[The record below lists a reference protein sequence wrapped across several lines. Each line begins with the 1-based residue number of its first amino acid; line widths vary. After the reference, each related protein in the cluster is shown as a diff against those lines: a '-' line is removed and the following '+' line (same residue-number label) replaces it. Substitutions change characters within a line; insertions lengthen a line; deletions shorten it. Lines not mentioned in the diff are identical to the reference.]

1 MPQAIFAYHLGMDA
15 EQYAFFRIPK
25 LLITEPYF
33 RRLSTDAKLLYG
45 LMLDR
50 MSLSMR
56 NGWMDDDGHVY
67 IYFTLEEAC
76 EQLCCKTDK
85 AVKLFAELDSAK
97 GVGLIRRVK
106 QGLGRP
112 AKIYVLRFMG
122 IEDEPG
128 EDRFKRLVNAVMAYG
143 EGQSA
148 TN

>member
-1 MPQAIFAYHLGMDA
+1 
-15 EQYAFFRIPK
+15 
-25 LLITEPYF
+25 
-33 RRLSTDAKLLYG
+33 
-45 LMLDR
+45 

-56 NGWMDDDGHVY
+56 NVWMDDDGHVY

-112 AKIYVLRFMG
+112 VMLIHPETRKTKWLNVPTEKA
-122 IEDEPG
+122 PG
-128 EDRFKRLVNAVMAYG
+128 
-143 EGQSA
+143 
-148 TN
+148 

>member
-1 MPQAIFAYHLGMDA
+1 
-15 EQYAFFRIPK
+15 
-25 LLITEPYF
+25 
-33 RRLSTDAKLLYG
+33 
-45 LMLDR
+45 

-97 GVGLIRRVK
+97 GAGLIRRVK

-112 AKIYVLRFMG
+112 AKIYVLRFNLPKIG
-122 IEDEPG
+122 RVDIA
-128 EDRFKRLVNAVMAYG
+128 RL
-143 EGQSA
+143 GQDAHSSSPVPCVPY
-148 TN
+148 